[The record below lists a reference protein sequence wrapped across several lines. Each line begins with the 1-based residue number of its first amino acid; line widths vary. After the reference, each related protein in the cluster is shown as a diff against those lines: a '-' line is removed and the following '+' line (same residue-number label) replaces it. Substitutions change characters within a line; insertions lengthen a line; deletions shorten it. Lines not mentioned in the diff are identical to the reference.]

1 MVDSGNRQAANDLL
15 CEVYTELRRLAQ
27 KKMLRE
33 PKDQTLQPTA
43 LVHEAFLRLVD
54 GEHPTAFQNRGHFYA
69 AAAEAMR
76 RILIENARRRKSKK
90 HGGTLQRHE
99 LGDFESTDDKNTV
112 DNLLDLDVAL
122 QKLESIEPELA
133 KLVKLRYFV
142 GMTIEETAR
151 TLDVSPRTV
160 TRDWAFAR
168 AWLGR
173 ELNEPKQTGLV

>member
-1 MVDSGNRQAANDLL
+1 MSITDVRGRSVPDITKILQMVDSGNRAAANDLL

-54 GEHPTAFQNRGHFYA
+54 GEHPTAFENRGHFYA

-90 HGGTLQRHE
+90 HGGKLQRQE
-99 LGDFESTDDKNTV
+99 LGDFESTYNDASTV
-112 DNLLDLDVAL
+112 DNLLDLDSAL
-122 QKLESIEPELA
+122 EKLEA
-133 KLVKLRYFV
+133 
-142 GMTIEETAR
+142 AA
-151 TLDVSPRTV
+151 DVMEFPS
-160 TRDWAFAR
+160 
-168 AWLGR
+168 
-173 ELNEPKQTGLV
+173 